1 MATGEIEVWSGLC
14 SWLYAL
20 FRSNPPSNQA
30 LVEYSGVG
38 PGSRVL
44 DIGSGPGAS
53 LEHALRAGAQVS
65 GVDPSPSMVKRASR
79 RVEDARVVQGS
90 AEHLDFA
97 DGSFTHVWAISSFH
111 HWTYPDAA
119 LDEIKRVLDIG
130 GRVYLMERRL
140 DEGKTG
146 HGLTM
151 AEATELASSLSGMGL
166 AETRVDP
173 LRAGRHDY
181 LVVTG
186 TVTV

>member
-1 MATGEIEVWSGLC
+1 MATGEVEVWSALC
-14 SWLYAL
+14 SWLYSL
-20 FRSNPPSNQA
+20 FRSNPASNRA
-30 LVEYSGVG
+30 MVEYSGVG

-44 DIGSGPGAS
+44 DVGSGPGAS
-53 LEHALRAGAQVS
+53 LEHARRAGAEVA
-65 GVDPSPSMVKRASR
+65 GVDPSPSMVKRGSR

-90 AEHLDFA
+90 AEHLDFS
-97 DGSFTHVWAISSFH
+97 DGAFTDVWAISSFH
-111 HWTYPDAA
+111 HWAYPDVA
-119 LDEIKRVLDIG
+119 LEEIRRVLDVG

-151 AEATELASSLSGMGL
+151 ADATELTSSLSGKGFTH
-166 AETRVDP
+166 TRVDP